1 MYKRQAALSEEEKKE
16 YVVLLRAKG
25 LTSAEIL
32 RHHFVK
38 PVFLQVLPYLG
49 QLLAYLLT
57 GCFVIENIF
66 TIPGLGREFV
76 TAITNRDYTVI
87 MGLTIFMGI
96 VVTGVQLVVDI
107 LQKMLDPRI
116 RNEGTY

>member
-1 MYKRQAALSEEEKKE
+1 M
-16 YVVLLRAKG
+16 
-25 LTSAEIL
+25 
-32 RHHFVK
+32 
-38 PVFLQVLPYLG
+38 
-49 QLLAYLLT
+49 
-57 GCFVIENIF
+57 IENIF